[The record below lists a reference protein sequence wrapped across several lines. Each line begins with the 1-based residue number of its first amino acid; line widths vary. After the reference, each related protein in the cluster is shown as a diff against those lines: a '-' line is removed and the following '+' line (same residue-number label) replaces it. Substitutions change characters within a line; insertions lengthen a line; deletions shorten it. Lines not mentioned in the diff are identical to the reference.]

1 MKTSVLLLSLLL
13 TCSLSSIAQETFP
26 INGVKD
32 KDRAVH
38 AFTGATVHVS
48 ADRMVE
54 NATLLVQEGKVVQVG
69 AGIAIPKGAVVHD
82 MKGRHI
88 YPSLIDAHS
97 SYGLKQPDSEKGGR
111 GGGPQ
116 YEPKK
121 SGAFAWNDALHPERD
136 AAELF
141 QPDGKKADALRKLGF
156 GGAVVSVHD
165 GISRGRSAFVLT
177 GNGSANDNL
186 VQGEV
191 AAGLSF
197 SKGTSTQDYPSSLMG
212 SIALL
217 RQTYLDGQWYANLTD
232 RTKEQN
238 LGLQAWNTNSRLIHV
253 FEAGDPLMVL
263 RADKVGDEFGQ
274 QYIFVGSGQEYQRIE
289 AMKGAKGSFIIPLR
303 FPDALDV
310 EDPYDAQV
318 ASLSDMLHWELAPT
332 NPKALH
338 KAGIPFSLTLHG
350 LEKEADFW
358 PAIRRALEHGLD
370 TSAAL
375 AALTSVPAQ
384 MFGLKEVGSLEAGK
398 LANFIITSKNLFDE
412 KNILLEHWIKGN
424 RHIIT
429 TPSIEGL
436 AGVYDLK
443 AGSYSAKVTLSEK
456 DGKTS
461 AKLMTTDTSG
471 IDMNLKLEG
480 ELVTISYKK
489 DKEAKTAYR
498 LSGTRSDRAFKGRGQ
513 DPEGNWLDWSMNW
526 VKEEVKKEKK
536 DDKEA
541 KKKAEKDTVLGRV
554 IYPFL
559 AFGNAELPKR
569 ETVLVRNATV
579 WTNEKDGILKETDVI
594 ISDGKIK
601 SIGKGLAVPSGAKVV
616 DGTGKHL
623 SSGIIDEHSHIAIS
637 RGVNEGA
644 QAVTAEVSIA
654 DVVDSENINIYR
666 QLAGGVTA
674 AQLLHGSA
682 NPIGGQSALI
692 KLRWGQLPELMKIEN
707 APKHIKFAL
716 GENVKQANWG
726 DRYSS
731 RFPQTR
737 MGVEQVFYDAFHR
750 AREYKREWDAYN
762 SAKKKDGPAPRRDL
776 ELEVLAEIL
785 DSERFISCHSYV
797 QSEINMLMKV
807 ADSMGF
813 VLNTFTHILE
823 GYKVA
828 DKMAAHGASGS
839 TFSDWWA
846 YKMEVSDAI
855 PYNAALMHR
864 QGVNVG
870 INSDDAEMGRRLNQE
885 AAKGVKYGGMSEE
898 EAWKMVT
905 LNPAKMLKLDGRT
918 GSIRA
923 GKDADLVLWSDNPL
937 SIYARAE
944 KTWVDGIRYW
954 DTERHDAALK
964 ELSEERNRLIQKMV
978 AAKKGGAKTAKP
990 AKGEELFYH
999 CDTMGEM
1006 GVEHGCGGH

>member
-1 MKTSVLLLSLLL
+1 MKKVLALIPVFIVLLNPSF
-13 TCSLSSIAQETFP
+13 SQETFP

-32 KDRAVH
+32 TDKAVH

-48 ADRMVE
+48 AERKLE

-69 AGIAIPKGAVVHD
+69 QGIAVPKGAVAHD
-82 MKGRHI
+82 VKGRHI
-88 YPSLIDAHS
+88 FPSLIDAYS
-97 SYGLKQPDSEKGGR
+97 TYGVKQPEKEKKSGR
-111 GGGPQ
+111 GSGPQ
-116 YEPKK
+116 YEPAKA
-121 SGAFAWNDALHPERD
+121 GAFTWNDALHPEAD
-136 AAELF
+136 AAALF
-141 QPDGKKADALRKLGF
+141 QPDAKKAEALRKLGF
-156 GGAVVSVHD
+156 GGAVSVVQD
-165 GISRGRSAFVLT
+165 GIARGKAAFVLT

-186 VQGEV
+186 VQGDV
-191 AAGLSF
+191 TANYSF

-217 RQTYLDGQWYANLTD
+217 RQAWLDAQWYATLTD
-232 RTKEQN
+232 HSKEQN
-238 LGLQAWNTNSRLIHV
+238 LGLQAWNENQQLVQV
-253 FEAGDPLMVL
+253 FEAGDLLNVL

-274 QYIFVGSGQEYQRIE
+274 QFIFVGSGKEYQRID
-289 AMKGAKGSFIIPLR
+289 AMKATKGRFIIPLK

-318 ASLSDMLHWELAPT
+318 ANLSDMLHWELAPT
-332 NPKALH
+332 NLEAMH
-338 KAGIPFSLTLHG
+338 SAGIPFALTLHG
-350 LEKEADFW
+350 LEKEADFM
-358 PAIRRALEHGLD
+358 PALRRSLEQGLD
-370 TSAAL
+370 TAAAL
-375 AALTSVPAQ
+375 AALTSVPAK
-384 MFGLKEVGSLEAGK
+384 MFGLKNVGDLSTGS
-398 LANFIITSKNLFDE
+398 LANFIITTEHLFDE
-412 KNILLEHWIKGN
+412 KNTVLEHWIKGK
-424 RHIIT
+424 RYIIG
-429 TPSIEGL
+429 PEPNEGL
-436 AGVYDLK
+436 AGVYALK
-443 AGSYSAKVTLSEK
+443 AGSYQAKVTLSEK
-456 DGKTS
+456 DGKVS
-461 AKLMTTDTSG
+461 AKLMTNDTSG
-471 IDMNLKLEG
+471 IDMGLKLESS
-480 ELVTISYKK
+480 LVTITLRTDK
-489 DKEAKTAYR
+489 DAKAAFR
-498 LSGTRSDRAFKGRGQ
+498 LSGISEGRAFKGRGQ
-513 DPEGNWLDWSMNW
+513 NPDGDWLEWSMTW
-526 VKEEVKKEKK
+526 EKEEEKKDGDKKK
-536 DDKEA
+536 DDK
-541 KKKAEKDTVLGRV
+541 KDSVMGRV

-559 AFGNAELPKR
+559 AYGNAELPKA

-594 ISDGKIK
+594 ISEGKIK
-601 SIGKGLAVPSGAKVV
+601 AVGKGLAAPSGAKVV

-623 SSGIIDEHSHIAIS
+623 ASGIIDEHSHIAIS

-654 DVVDSENINIYR
+654 DVVDSENINVYR

-692 KLRWGQLPELMKIEN
+692 KMHWGRLPEEMKIAN

-726 DRYSS
+726 ERYST

-737 MGVEQVFYDAFHR
+737 MGVEQVYYDAFHR
-750 AREYKREWDAYN
+750 ARAYRQEWSAFN
-762 SAKKKDGPAPRRDL
+762 AKKGGGAPRRDL
-776 ELEVLAEIL
+776 EMEVLVEIL
-785 DSERFISCHSYV
+785 DSKRFVTCHSYV
-797 QSEINMLMKV
+797 QSEINMLMHV

-828 DKMAAHGASGS
+828 DKMVAHGANGS

-905 LNPAKMLKLDGRT
+905 LNPARMLKLDGRT
-918 GSIRA
+918 GSIKA
-923 GKDADLVLWSDNPL
+923 GKDADVVLWSDSPL

-944 KTWVDGIRYW
+944 QTWVDGIRYW
-954 DTERHDAALK
+954 DGQQDAEARKALAQ
-964 ELSEERNRLIQKMV
+964 ERNRLIQKMIT
-978 AAKKGGAKTAKP
+978 AKKGGAKTARP
-990 AKGEELFYH
+990 VKGPERFYH
-999 CDTMGEM
+999 CDSMGTE
-1006 GVEHGCGGH
+1006 GEEHGCGGH